1 MTVALESPIVWG
13 HRKINGKLTSSCDAG
28 KHRLYVCERF
38 GGMEAWV
45 DSVKIGNFA
54 SMNAAKAAAE
64 RAVGLRVARPVIA
77 RQSAGTLSDKLQPTA
92 RAYVTDNPP
101 PVADL
106 SKPATI
112 EIPVQV
118 KPVHFKATTP
128 DQVALEGHC
137 KCGARLGRS
146 GQCPALCEPVP
157 APPPVYTGPLKVGR
171 THIGRMAQPVD
182 GWVR

>member
-106 SKPATI
+106 SKPPA
-112 EIPVQV
+112 VAFV
-118 KPVHFKATTP
+118 KPEPRVITTAAP
-128 DQVALEGHC
+128 IMAGHC

-157 APPPVYTGPLKVGR
+157 APLPKYDGPKLVGR

-182 GWVR
+182 GWIR